1 MIQTNETQSVDDA
14 NTTVIDFETAAAKI
28 TTDRIAAALLHI
40 AGNENIRV
48 IEALASTIVN
58 GLRSGAE
65 ANHSFVFGR
74 TRLLR
79 YPSTIAADETRKT
92 AAFQRIARRAL
103 SQTLNDPTLGATAF
117 HRIESAP
124 TWSKSLLPIA
134 VFGSFL
140 FYHV

>member
-1 MIQTNETQSVDDA
+1 MIQTNEIQAVNDA
-14 NTTVIDFETAAAKI
+14 DTTVINFEDAATKI

-40 AGNENIRV
+40 AANENIRV

-58 GLRSGAE
+58 GLKSGAE
-65 ANHSFVFGR
+65 ADHPFIFGR

-79 YPSTIAADETRKT
+79 YPGTIAADETRKT

-124 TWSKSLLPIA
+124 NWSKALLPIA

-140 FYHV
+140 FYRV

>member
-1 MIQTNETQSVDDA
+1 MIQTTEIRPHDDA
-14 NTTVIDFETAAAKI
+14 NGTVIDFEAAATKI
-28 TTDRIAAALLHI
+28 TTDRIATALLHI
-40 AGNENIRV
+40 AASENIRV

-58 GLRSGAE
+58 ALKSGAE
-65 ANHSFVFGR
+65 TDHPFVFGR

-79 YPSTIAADETRKT
+79 YPSAIAAEETRKT

-117 HRIESAP
+117 HRIDSTP
-124 TWSKSLLPIA
+124 DWSKNRLPIA

-140 FYHV
+140 FYRV

>member
-1 MIQTNETQSVDDA
+1 MIQTNDIQHVEDA
-14 NTTVIDFETAAAKI
+14 ETTVIDFKAAATKI

-40 AGNENIRV
+40 AANENIRA

-58 GLRSGAE
+58 ALRSGAE
-65 ANHSFVFGR
+65 ADHPFIFGR

-79 YPSTIAADETRKT
+79 YPSVVATEETRKT

-103 SQTLNDPTLGATAF
+103 SQTLNDPTQGATAF
-117 HRIESAP
+117 HRIEMAP

-140 FYHV
+140 FYRI

>member
-1 MIQTNETQSVDDA
+1 MIQTNDAHLVDEAD
-14 NTTVIDFETAAAKI
+14 TTVIDFKTAATKI

-40 AGNENIRV
+40 AANENVRV

-58 GLRSGAE
+58 ALQSGAE

-74 TRLLR
+74 TRLLG
-79 YPSTIAADETRKT
+79 YPNMIATDETPKT
-92 AAFQRIARRAL
+92 AAFRRIARRAL
-103 SQTLNDPTLGATAF
+103 SQTLNDPTRGANAF

-124 TWSKSLLPIA
+124 AWSKTLLPIA

-140 FYHV
+140 FYRV

>member
-1 MIQTNETQSVDDA
+1 MIQITETRPIDDA
-14 NTTVIDFETAAAKI
+14 NSTVIDFETAATKI

-40 AGNENIRV
+40 AANENIRV

-58 GLRSGAE
+58 ALKSGAE
-65 ANHSFVFGR
+65 TDHPFVFGR

-79 YPSTIAADETRKT
+79 YPSSISGQETRKT

-103 SQTLNDPTLGATAF
+103 SQTLTDPTSGATAF
-117 HRIESAP
+117 HRIESTP
-124 TWSKSLLPIA
+124 TWSNNRLPIA

-140 FYHV
+140 FYRV

>member
-1 MIQTNETQSVDDA
+1 MIQTNATQLVDDA
-14 NTTVIDFETAAAKI
+14 NTTVIDFEAAATKI
-28 TTDRIAAALLHI
+28 TTDRIAAALLHV

-48 IEALASTIVN
+48 IEALASAIVN

-65 ANHSFVFGR
+65 ANHPFVFGR

-79 YPSTIAADETRKT
+79 YPSTISVDETRKT

-117 HRIESAP
+117 HRIEEAP
-124 TWSKSLLPIA
+124 T
-134 VFGSFL
+134 
-140 FYHV
+140 

>member
-1 MIQTNETQSVDDA
+1 MIQINETQPISESD
-14 NTTVIDFETAAAKI
+14 TTVINFEAAATKI
-28 TTDRIAAALLHI
+28 TTDRIAAALLHV
-40 AGNENIRV
+40 AANENIRV

-58 GLRSGAE
+58 GLNSGAE
-65 ANHSFVFGR
+65 TEHPFVFGR
-74 TRLLR
+74 IRLLR

-124 TWSKSLLPIA
+124 AWSKALLPIA

-140 FYHV
+140 FYRV